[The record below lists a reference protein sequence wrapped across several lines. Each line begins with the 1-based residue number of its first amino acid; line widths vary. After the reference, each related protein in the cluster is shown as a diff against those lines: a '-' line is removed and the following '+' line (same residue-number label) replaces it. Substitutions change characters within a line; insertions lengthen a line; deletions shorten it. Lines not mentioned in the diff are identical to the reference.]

1 MVLLDN
7 IMFPMSVQGDDDLTL
22 DMDDDNDGVDDELDD
37 CPLDDTEQVDTDGDG
52 FCNNQDSDDDNDG
65 VYDYNDAVPLDPNEQ
80 YDFDGDGIGD
90 NADTDDDNDGCLD
103 EEDDLPY
110 DDSSCNDLDGDG
122 IGDEMDPD
130 DDGDNVFDEVDPF
143 PEDGTAWLDNDGDGL
158 PDFNGVP
165 QFSGDFETGSL
176 GDYDTF
182 GDADWSVVDAASSV
196 SGAII
201 NGTFS
206 AESGD
211 IDNSNK

>member
-1 MVLLDN
+1 M
-7 IMFPMSVQGDDDLTL
+7 
-22 DMDDDNDGVDDELDD
+22 
-37 CPLDDTEQVDTDGDG
+37 
-52 FCNNQDSDDDNDG
+52 
-65 VYDYNDAVPLDPNEQ
+65 
-80 YDFDGDGIGD
+80 
-90 NADTDDDNDGCLD
+90 
-103 EEDDLPY
+103 
-110 DDSSCNDLDGDG
+110 
-122 IGDEMDPD
+122 
-130 DDGDNVFDEVDPF
+130 
-143 PEDGTAWLDNDGDGL
+143 

-211 IDNSNK
+211 IDNSHHSLEIEWTTIAGDMSLST